1 MQKIKNY
8 FEEEKQNTTPSRD
21 DFAVLLSKIEV
32 KPRYVPA
39 RRSPFMFWSF
49 ASVSFAALV
58 LLVVSVVPGNNN
70 ETLPQAAT
78 MKVAVNQ
85 PNEKVETLNTL
96 DSVQSFN
103 IKNDND
109 F

>member
-1 MQKIKNY
+1 MIFKNM
-8 FEEEKQNTTPSRD
+8 KKTLATI
-21 DFAVLLSKIEV
+21 LITGT
-32 KPRYVPA
+32 
-39 RRSPFMFWSF
+39 MMG
-49 ASVSFAALV
+49 VSFAAEEKSFLDQIKSIFV
-58 LLVVSVVPGNNN
+58 KESPGNNN